1 MAGHDE
7 ETPFGVRRAKPLS
20 VEGAGYTGA
29 FLITLF
35 ALTSI

>member
-20 VEGAGYTGA
+20 VKAPVNPA
-29 FLITLF
+29 PFLF
-35 ALTSI
+35 MYS